1 MCLQVACL
9 LVNATNQCD
18 FASSQASNL
27 KTHIDC
33 GRMSRAALLSSRVDS
48 SEPSKARVDSSGPSK
63 GSQWPRENILPGFW
77 LACKCNQ
84 CDFASSQASN
94 LRTHVKRHTGDKW
107 PLAERKREGENILPG
122 FRSRSMLAGLLEEA
136 ATGQNW
142 FANEFSHSLNSNP
155 PTARSSFS
163 QRKTP
168 TSSHLNSTTSSL
180 LRFELPE

>member
-1 MCLQVACL
+1 M
-9 LVNATNQCD
+9 
-18 FASSQASNL
+18 
-27 KTHIDC
+27 IWP
-33 GRMSRAALLSSRVDS
+33 ALLSSRVDS
-48 SEPSKARVDSSGPSK
+48 SGPSK
-63 GSQWPRENILPGFW
+63 WGHGGRETANILPGFL

-84 CDFASSQASN
+84 CEFASSQASN

-155 PTARSSFS
+155 PTAGSSFS

-168 TSSHLNSTTSSL
+168 ISSHLNSTTLSFDST
-180 LRFELPE
+180 FELLEKALSFPLCRYYNRQSLSPSLSLR